1 MFAYIGTIAASS
13 LPFSFLGGTLEKN
26 WIGPYEIIEMFSKG
40 TMKLKNC
47 LTEKILKTVQHAS
60 NLKPYLESEQQDETR
75 NVIEYDN
82 EKAAVTDAQ
91 ETTAN
96 EQTKPRT
103 KRLRLDSKIKGK
115 NIKLF
120 NKSLVYRLLSRH
132 NFCG

>member
-1 MFAYIGTIAASS
+1 
-13 LPFSFLGGTLEKN
+13 
-26 WIGPYEIIEMFSKG
+26 
-40 TMKLKNC
+40 

-60 NLKPYLESEQQDETR
+60 NLKPYLKSEQQDETR
-75 NVIEYDN
+75 NVTEYDN
-82 EKAAVTDAQ
+82 EKAVVTDAQ

-132 NFCG
+132 NFSG

>member
-47 LTEKILKTVQHAS
+47 LTEQILKTVQHAS

>member
-1 MFAYIGTIAASS
+1 M
-13 LPFSFLGGTLEKN
+13 GGTLEKN
-26 WIGPYEIIEMFSKG
+26 CIGSYEIIEAFSKG

-75 NVIEYDN
+75 NITEYDS

-96 EQTKPRT
+96 EQIKPRT
-103 KRLRLDSKIKGK
+103 KRLRLDSKIKDK
-115 NIKLF
+115 NIKLP
-120 NKSLVYRLLSRH
+120 NKSLVNSLISRH
-132 NFCG
+132 NFSG

>member
-1 MFAYIGTIAASS
+1 MFAYIGTIAVSS

-47 LTEKILKTVQHAS
+47 LTEQILKTVQHAS

>member
-1 MFAYIGTIAASS
+1 MISYGSIQF
-13 LPFSFLGGTLEKN
+13 
-26 WIGPYEIIEMFSKG
+26 FSKVPP
-40 TMKLKNC
+40 K
-47 LTEKILKTVQHAS
+47 
-60 NLKPYLESEQQDETR
+60 
-75 NVIEYDN
+75 N
-82 EKAAVTDAQ
+82 EKGSELAAMVP

-132 NFCG
+132 NFSG

>member
-1 MFAYIGTIAASS
+1 
-13 LPFSFLGGTLEKN
+13 
-26 WIGPYEIIEMFSKG
+26 MFSIG

-75 NVIEYDN
+75 DVTEYDS
-82 EKAAVTDAQ
+82 EKVAVTDSQ
-91 ETTAN
+91 ETTVN

-103 KRLRLDSKIKGK
+103 KRLRLDSKIKDK

-120 NKSLVYRLLSRH
+120 NKSLVYSLLFRH
-132 NFCG
+132 NFSG

>member
-1 MFAYIGTIAASS
+1 MKNRKNDHRMGA
-13 LPFSFLGGTLEKN
+13 GTLEKN
-26 WIGPYEIIEMFSKG
+26 WIGPYEIIEVFSIG

-75 NVIEYDN
+75 DVTEYDS
-82 EKAAVTDAQ
+82 EKVAVTDSQ
-91 ETTAN
+91 ETTVN

-115 NIKLF
+115 NIKLL
-120 NKSLVYRLLSRH
+120 NKWLVYSLLSRY
-132 NFCG
+132 NLSG